1 MDSNT
6 GLDFQRIVV
15 TDTETLDKHSNIME
29 KLRLEDRLPEGR
41 RTYEE
46 LLEKVGLKLE
56 HDHDHYP
63 RGAERTCQHFVFQGQ
78 CLVLGDSGVGKTSLV
93 KAISGKPFDEMELRT
108 TGIEQSLVDEKWQN
122 LDTKDLIFGNVNRFF
137 LEIFVQ
143 LMLYGRAGN
152 VIFQQSRFWKNNSGF
167 FLLLLGII
175 FSLTITKIIT
185 DPPTENH
192 IVFLISIIYCAF
204 VLLFFLVCETWF
216 VFSPKEDWRLKVSLC
231 CFMVNPR
238 GILVGT
244 FLSVGLL
251 RFHREISYG
260 EPSKTAIFQVVLSIA
275 TVIALS
281 YVAFLLLRGP
291 RSFALEQKC
300 PQPGQLKLNNQRP
313 IEFIFFSR
321 FILNTF
327 VSFILVTT
335 AGVFYSNILHQ
346 FSIVMVFF
354 YSLFFMVESVPRIL
368 KSPPE
373 WHQWAKFLLSIFFL
387 SIFDCLPPS
396 SEKLAITFLVL
407 LCHTLH
413 QEYFWLESAVS
424 TPSEDH
430 VGPGTFTAVQLE
442 KAVIDHKK
450 LKNALNQKWSSLKL
464 KILDFAGDK
473 EYQAYFHM
481 FLRSQAIY
489 VIVFNMAE
497 FAEDSLRDLTT
508 KIKSLHLWLES
519 VCSHVTSNTPIL
531 LVGTHRGNME
541 RSTMERIN
549 ENLER
554 SFWKPFCD
562 ELVVNKDDK
571 LFFFPVENSMGQNDV
586 GIKTFQRAI
595 IATAEELKGTMGR
608 NIPLSWI
615 QIQDALISM
624 KSEKGVKV
632 CVRFE
637 EFPRVFDNFICTNW
651 TEETLKYFH
660 EKGFIMYLDKEPKR
674 VLLNPDILID
684 IIIRLVTQQPKRI
697 PQRGYRRHWNL
708 LCDKGMLTEFL
719 LKSVLSKVVQESKE
733 DVTAFLEEYDL
744 ICPLAYQKAPIHRE
758 HLAPAYFVPA
768 MLPISTDENT
778 QLWSDR
784 ATDKKF
790 FVFFKKFLPE
800 PLFHCLLSRAHK
812 NSKDDFWLS
821 QPLVY
826 RDAGKFWLNPKQ
838 PYRLRLLKAMK
849 MIEVTFTSHQGMEPS
864 DVLMQVFAMVDGV
877 CRSSFPSVKF
887 HCGPACISA
896 KCPGHQEEGDFL
908 AHAVGEPSVKRY
920 HVYNIMPG
928 RKEDKIPFMYCVSH
942 CFEDDLKE
950 WIP

>member
-56 HDHDHYP
+56 HDHDP

-251 RFHREISYG
+251 RSHREISYG

-313 IEFIFFSR
+313 IEVIFFSR

-387 SIFDCLPPS
+387 SVFDCLPPS
-396 SEKLAITFLVL
+396 SEKLAMTFLAL

-413 QEYFWLESAVS
+413 QEYFWLESAIS

-541 RSTMERIN
+541 RSTMEKIN

-562 ELVVNKDDK
+562 ELVVNKVDE

-849 MIEVTFTSHQGMEPS
+849 MIEVTFTRLVE
-864 DVLMQVFAMVDGV
+864 
-877 CRSSFPSVKF
+877 FPFISVI
-887 HCGPACISA
+887 HCI
-896 KCPGHQEEGDFL
+896 
-908 AHAVGEPSVKRY
+908 
-920 HVYNIMPG
+920 
-928 RKEDKIPFMYCVSH
+928 
-942 CFEDDLKE
+942 
-950 WIP
+950 

>member
-251 RFHREISYG
+251 RFHRETSYG

-413 QEYFWLESAVS
+413 QEYFWLESAIS
-424 TPSEDH
+424 TPSQDH
-430 VGPGTFTAVQLE
+430 VSPGTFTAVQLE

-497 FAEDSLRDLTT
+497 FAEDSLRDLTA
-508 KIKSLHLWLES
+508 KIKSLHFWLES

-674 VLLNPDILID
+674 VLLNPDKLID
-684 IIIRLVTQQPKRI
+684 IIIRLVTQQPERI

-849 MIEVTFTSHQGMEPS
+849 MIEVTFTRLVE
-864 DVLMQVFAMVDGV
+864 
-877 CRSSFPSVKF
+877 FPFISVI
-887 HCGPACISA
+887 HCI
-896 KCPGHQEEGDFL
+896 
-908 AHAVGEPSVKRY
+908 
-920 HVYNIMPG
+920 
-928 RKEDKIPFMYCVSH
+928 
-942 CFEDDLKE
+942 
-950 WIP
+950 

>member
-93 KAISGKPFDEMELRT
+93 KAISGKPFDEMEPRT

-849 MIEVTFTSHQGMEPS
+849 MIEVTFTRLVE
-864 DVLMQVFAMVDGV
+864 
-877 CRSSFPSVKF
+877 FPFISVI
-887 HCGPACISA
+887 HCI
-896 KCPGHQEEGDFL
+896 
-908 AHAVGEPSVKRY
+908 
-920 HVYNIMPG
+920 
-928 RKEDKIPFMYCVSH
+928 
-942 CFEDDLKE
+942 
-950 WIP
+950 

>member
-800 PLFHCLLSRAHK
+800 PMFHCLLSRAHK

-849 MIEVTFTSHQGMEPS
+849 MIEVTFTRLVE
-864 DVLMQVFAMVDGV
+864 
-877 CRSSFPSVKF
+877 FPFISVI
-887 HCGPACISA
+887 HCI
-896 KCPGHQEEGDFL
+896 
-908 AHAVGEPSVKRY
+908 
-920 HVYNIMPG
+920 
-928 RKEDKIPFMYCVSH
+928 
-942 CFEDDLKE
+942 
-950 WIP
+950 

>member
-46 LLEKVGLKLE
+46 LLEKVGLKFE
-56 HDHDHYP
+56 HDHDP

-192 IVFLISIIYCAF
+192 IVFLISIIYSAF
-204 VLLFFLVCETWF
+204 VFLFFLVCETWF
-216 VFSPKEDWRLKVSLC
+216 VFSPKEDRRLKVSLC

-313 IEFIFFSR
+313 IEVIFFSR

-335 AGVFYSNILHQ
+335 AGVFYSNILNQ

-354 YSLFFMVESVPRIL
+354 YSQFFMVESVPRIL

-373 WHQWAKFLLSIFFL
+373 WHQWAKFLLGIFFL
-387 SIFDCLPPS
+387 SVFACLPPS
-396 SEKLAITFLVL
+396 SEKLAMTFLVL

-413 QEYFWLESAVS
+413 QEYFWLESAIS

-481 FLRSQAIY
+481 FLRSQGIY

-508 KIKSLHLWLES
+508 KIKSLHFWLES
-519 VCSHVTSNTPIL
+519 VCSHVTSSTPIF

-541 RSTMERIN
+541 RSTVERIN
-549 ENLER
+549 ENLKR
-554 SFWKPFCD
+554 NFWELFCG
-562 ELVVNKDDK
+562 ELVVNKVDE
-571 LFFFPVENSMGQNDV
+571 LFFFPVENSLGQNDS
-586 GIKTFQRAI
+586 GIQIFQRAI
-595 IATAEELKGTMGR
+595 IATVEELKETIGR

-624 KSEKGVKV
+624 KSDKGAKV

-637 EFPRVFDNFICTNW
+637 EFPTVFDNFICTNW
-651 TEETLKYFH
+651 TEDTLEYFH
-660 EKGFIMYLDKEPKR
+660 EKGFMMYLNKEPKR
-674 VLLNPDILID
+674 VLLNPDVLID
-684 IIIRLVTQQPKRI
+684 IIIRLITKQPEGI
-697 PQRGYRRHWNL
+697 PQRSYRRHWNL
-708 LCDKGMLTEFL
+708 LQEKGMLTKFLLEFL
-719 LKSVLSKVVQESKE
+719 LESVLSKVESKE

-744 ICPLAYQKAPIHRE
+744 ICLLTHKMAPLNGERLTPT
-758 HLAPAYFVPA
+758 YFVPA
-768 MLPISTDENT
+768 LLPISTDENI
-778 QLWSDR
+778 QLWKGRS
-784 ATDKKF
+784 TDKKF

-812 NSKDDFWLS
+812 NSKIQFPRS

-826 RDAGKFWLNPKQ
+826 RDAGRFWLDSRQ
-838 PYRLRLLKAMK
+838 PYRLKLLKDMK
-849 MIEVTFTSHQGMEPS
+849 MIEVTFTRLVGFQFIHQ
-864 DVLMQVFAMVDGV
+864 
-877 CRSSFPSVKF
+877 
-887 HCGPACISA
+887 H
-896 KCPGHQEEGDFL
+896 
-908 AHAVGEPSVKRY
+908 
-920 HVYNIMPG
+920 
-928 RKEDKIPFMYCVSH
+928 
-942 CFEDDLKE
+942 
-950 WIP
+950 

>member
-29 KLRLEDRLPEGR
+29 KLRLVDRLPEGR

-46 LLEKVGLKLE
+46 LLEKVELKLE
-56 HDHDHYP
+56 HDDDP
-63 RGAERTCQHFVFQGQ
+63 RGAEQTCQQFVFQGQ

-93 KAISGKPFDEMELRT
+93 KAISGKSFDEMEPRT

-137 LEIFVQ
+137 LEIFIQ

-152 VIFQQSRFWKNNSGF
+152 VIFQQSSFWKNNRGLALP
-167 FLLLLGII
+167 LLEII
-175 FSLTITKIIT
+175 FYCTIVEIT
-185 DPPTENH
+185 TGPPKSH
-192 IVFLISIIYCAF
+192 CVFLIGIIVFF
-204 VLLFFLVCETWF
+204 VFLFVSFCETWF
-216 VFSPKEDWRLKVSLC
+216 VSSLKEDWRLKVSLC
-231 CFMVNPR
+231 NFMINPR
-238 GILVGT
+238 GILIGV

-251 RFHREISYG
+251 RFKREISYG
-260 EPSKTAIFQVVLSIA
+260 EPSKTAIFQVVLFVA
-275 TVIALS
+275 TVIALG

-313 IEFIFFSR
+313 IEVIFFIR

-327 VSFILVTT
+327 IGLILATTVS
-335 AGVFYSNILHQ
+335 VFCSKILHQ
-346 FSIVMVFF
+346 LSIEMVIS
-354 YSLFFMVESVPRIL
+354 YSAFLMMESVPRIL
-368 KSPPE
+368 KLPE
-373 WHQWAKFLLSIFFL
+373 WHQGAKLLSSIIFLLFVYA
-387 SIFDCLPPS
+387 CLPPS
-396 SEKLAITFLVL
+396 SEKLAMTFLVL
-407 LCHTLH
+407 LCDTLH
-413 QEYFWLESAVS
+413 QEYFWLESAIS
-424 TPSEDH
+424 TPSQDH
-430 VGPGTFTAVQLE
+430 VGPGTFTAVLLE

-508 KIKSLHLWLES
+508 KIKSLHFWLES
-519 VCSHVTSNTPIL
+519 VCSHVTSSTPIF

-549 ENLER
+549 ENLKR
-554 SFWKPFCD
+554 NFWELFCG
-562 ELVVNKDDK
+562 ELVVNKVDE
-571 LFFFPVENSMGQNDV
+571 LFFFPVENSLGQNDG
-586 GIKTFQRAI
+586 GIQIFQRAI
-595 IATAEELKGTMGR
+595 IATVEELKETIGR

-624 KSEKGVKV
+624 KSDKGAKV

-637 EFPRVFDNFICTNW
+637 EFPTIFDNFICTNW
-651 TEETLKYFH
+651 TEDTLEYFH
-660 EKGFIMYLDKEPKR
+660 EKGFMMYLNKEPKR
-674 VLLNPDILID
+674 VLLNPDVLID
-684 IIIRLVTQQPKRI
+684 IIIRLITKQPEGI
-697 PQRGYRRHWNL
+697 PQRSYRRHWNL
-708 LCDKGMLTEFL
+708 LQEKGMLTKFLLEFL
-719 LKSVLSKVVQESKE
+719 LESVLSKVESKE

-744 ICPLAYQKAPIHRE
+744 ICLLTHKMAALNGERLTPT
-758 HLAPAYFVPA
+758 YFVPA
-768 MLPISTDENT
+768 LLPISSDENI
-778 QLWSDR
+778 QLWKDR
-784 ATDKKF
+784 STDKKF

-812 NSKDDFWLS
+812 NSKIQFPRS

-826 RDAGKFWLNPKQ
+826 RDAGRFWLDSRQ
-838 PYRLRLLKAMK
+838 PYRLKLLKDMK
-849 MIEVTFTSHQGMEPS
+849 MIEVTFIRLVAGFQFIHQ
-864 DVLMQVFAMVDGV
+864 
-877 CRSSFPSVKF
+877 
-887 HCGPACISA
+887 H
-896 KCPGHQEEGDFL
+896 
-908 AHAVGEPSVKRY
+908 
-920 HVYNIMPG
+920 
-928 RKEDKIPFMYCVSH
+928 
-942 CFEDDLKE
+942 
-950 WIP
+950 

>member
-1 MDSNT
+1 MDTNT
-6 GLDFQRIVV
+6 SLDFQRIVV

-29 KLRLEDRLPEGR
+29 KLRLEHRLPEGR
-41 RTYEE
+41 RTYEK

-56 HDHDHYP
+56 PYHNPHQT
-63 RGAERTCQHFVFQGQ
+63 EQICQQFVFQGQ

-93 KAISGKPFDEMELRT
+93 RAISGKPFDEMEPRT

-122 LDTKDLIFGNVNRFF
+122 FDTKDLIFGNVNRFF
-137 LEIFVQ
+137 LEIFIQ

-152 VIFQQSRFWKNNSGF
+152 VIFQQSRFRKNNSG
-167 FLLLLGII
+167 LAQPLSGII
-175 FSLTITKIIT
+175 ISLTLTTIIT
-185 DPPTENH
+185 DPPKENH
-192 IVFLISIIYCAF
+192 CVLLISIIFIF
-204 VLLFFLVCETWF
+204 VFLYVCDSWF
-216 VFSPKEDWRLKVSLC
+216 VFFSPKEDWRLKADLC
-231 CFMVNPR
+231 YFMVNPR
-238 GILVGT
+238 GILIGT

-251 RFHREISYG
+251 SFHREISYG
-260 EPSKTAIFQVVLSIA
+260 EPSKTAIFQVVLFVA
-275 TVIALS
+275 TVIALG
-281 YVAFLLLRGP
+281 YVAFLLLRSP

-313 IEFIFFSR
+313 IEVIFFSR

-327 VSFILVTT
+327 VGFILATT
-335 AGVFYSNILHQ
+335 VGVFYSEILHQ
-346 FSIVMVFF
+346 VSIVMVIF
-354 YSLFFMVESVPRIL
+354 YSLIFLEESVPRIL
-368 KSPPE
+368 KSLE
-373 WHQWAKFLLSIFFL
+373 WHQWAKFLSSIIFLLCVFACLLS
-387 SIFDCLPPS
+387 S
-396 SEKLAITFLVL
+396 SEKLAMTFLVL

-413 QEYFWLESAVS
+413 QEYFWLESAIS
-424 TPSEDH
+424 TPSQDH

-473 EYQAYFHM
+473 EYQSYFHM

-497 FAEDSLRDLTT
+497 FAEDSFRDLTA

-519 VCSHVTSNTPIL
+519 VCSHVTSNTPIF

-554 SFWKPFCD
+554 NFWKPFCD
-562 ELVVNKDDK
+562 ELVVNKVDE

-784 ATDKKF
+784 STDKKF

-849 MIEVTFTSHQGMEPS
+849 MIEVTFTRLVE
-864 DVLMQVFAMVDGV
+864 
-877 CRSSFPSVKF
+877 FPFISVI
-887 HCGPACISA
+887 HCI
-896 KCPGHQEEGDFL
+896 
-908 AHAVGEPSVKRY
+908 
-920 HVYNIMPG
+920 
-928 RKEDKIPFMYCVSH
+928 
-942 CFEDDLKE
+942 
-950 WIP
+950 

>member
-849 MIEVTFTSHQGMEPS
+849 MIEVTFTRLVE
-864 DVLMQVFAMVDGV
+864 
-877 CRSSFPSVKF
+877 FPFISVI
-887 HCGPACISA
+887 HCI
-896 KCPGHQEEGDFL
+896 
-908 AHAVGEPSVKRY
+908 
-920 HVYNIMPG
+920 
-928 RKEDKIPFMYCVSH
+928 
-942 CFEDDLKE
+942 
-950 WIP
+950 

>member
-93 KAISGKPFDEMELRT
+93 KAISGKSFDEMEPRT

-396 SEKLAITFLVL
+396 SEKLVITFLVL

-497 FAEDSLRDLTT
+497 FAEDSLRDLTA
-508 KIKSLHLWLES
+508 KIKSLHFWLES
-519 VCSHVTSNTPIL
+519 VRSHVTTSTPIL

-554 SFWKPFCD
+554 NFWKPFCD
-562 ELVVNKDDK
+562 ELVVNKVDE

-595 IATAEELKGTMGR
+595 IATAEELKGTMGQ

-744 ICPLAYQKAPIHRE
+744 ICPLAYQKAPIHKE

-784 ATDKKF
+784 STDKKF

-849 MIEVTFTSHQGMEPS
+849 MIEVTFTRLVE
-864 DVLMQVFAMVDGV
+864 
-877 CRSSFPSVKF
+877 FPFISVI
-887 HCGPACISA
+887 HCI
-896 KCPGHQEEGDFL
+896 
-908 AHAVGEPSVKRY
+908 
-920 HVYNIMPG
+920 
-928 RKEDKIPFMYCVSH
+928 
-942 CFEDDLKE
+942 
-950 WIP
+950 

>member
-562 ELVVNKDDK
+562 ELVVNKVDE

-697 PQRGYRRHWNL
+697 PQRGYRHHWNL

-758 HLAPAYFVPA
+758 LLAPAYFVPA

-849 MIEVTFTSHQGMEPS
+849 MIEVTFTRLVE
-864 DVLMQVFAMVDGV
+864 
-877 CRSSFPSVKF
+877 FPFISVI
-887 HCGPACISA
+887 HCI
-896 KCPGHQEEGDFL
+896 
-908 AHAVGEPSVKRY
+908 
-920 HVYNIMPG
+920 
-928 RKEDKIPFMYCVSH
+928 
-942 CFEDDLKE
+942 
-950 WIP
+950 

>member
-908 AHAVGEPSVKRY
+908 THAVGEPSVKRY

>member
-373 WHQWAKFLLSIFFL
+373 WHQWAKFLLGIFFL

-541 RSTMERIN
+541 RSTMEKIN

-562 ELVVNKDDK
+562 ELVVNKVDE

-849 MIEVTFTSHQGMEPS
+849 MIEVTFTRLVE
-864 DVLMQVFAMVDGV
+864 
-877 CRSSFPSVKF
+877 FPFISVI
-887 HCGPACISA
+887 HCI
-896 KCPGHQEEGDFL
+896 
-908 AHAVGEPSVKRY
+908 
-920 HVYNIMPG
+920 
-928 RKEDKIPFMYCVSH
+928 
-942 CFEDDLKE
+942 
-950 WIP
+950 

>member
-29 KLRLEDRLPEGR
+29 KLRLVDRLPEGR

-46 LLEKVGLKLE
+46 LLEKEGLKLE
-56 HDHDHYP
+56 QDDDP
-63 RGAERTCQHFVFQGQ
+63 RGAEQTCQQFVFQGQ

-93 KAISGKPFDEMELRT
+93 KAISGKSFDEMEPRT

-143 LMLYGRAGN
+143 LILYGRAGN

-192 IVFLISIIYCAF
+192 IVFLISIIYWAF
-204 VLLFFLVCETWF
+204 VFLFFWVCETWF

-251 RFHREISYG
+251 RSHREISYG

-313 IEFIFFSR
+313 IEVIFFSR

-354 YSLFFMVESVPRIL
+354 YSQFFMVESVPRIL

-387 SIFDCLPPS
+387 SVFDCLPPS
-396 SEKLAITFLVL
+396 SEKLAMTFLAL

-413 QEYFWLESAVS
+413 QEYFWLESAIS

-497 FAEDSLRDLTT
+497 FAEDSLRDLTA
-508 KIKSLHLWLES
+508 KIKSLHFWLES
-519 VCSHVTSNTPIL
+519 VRSHVTSSTPIL

-562 ELVVNKDDK
+562 ELVVNKVDE

-849 MIEVTFTSHQGMEPS
+849 MIEVTFTRLVE
-864 DVLMQVFAMVDGV
+864 
-877 CRSSFPSVKF
+877 FPFISVI
-887 HCGPACISA
+887 HCI
-896 KCPGHQEEGDFL
+896 
-908 AHAVGEPSVKRY
+908 
-920 HVYNIMPG
+920 
-928 RKEDKIPFMYCVSH
+928 
-942 CFEDDLKE
+942 
-950 WIP
+950 

>member
-1 MDSNT
+1 MDPNT
-6 GLDFQRIVV
+6 SLDFQRIVV

-29 KLRLEDRLPEGR
+29 KLRLEHRLPEGR
-41 RTYEE
+41 RTYEK

-56 HDHDHYP
+56 PYHNPHQT
-63 RGAERTCQHFVFQGQ
+63 EQICQQFVFQGQ

-93 KAISGKPFDEMELRT
+93 RAISGKPFDEMEPRT

-137 LEIFVQ
+137 LEIFIQ

-152 VIFQQSRFWKNNSGF
+152 VIFQQSRFRKKEIALALPLFGIF
-167 FLLLLGII
+167 FLM
-175 FSLTITKIIT
+175 ITTTIT
-185 DPPTENH
+185 DPPKENH
-192 IVFLISIIYCAF
+192 CVLLISIIFIF
-204 VLLFFLVCETWF
+204 VFLYVCDSWF
-216 VFSPKEDWRLKVSLC
+216 VFFSPKEDWRLKASLC
-231 CFMVNPR
+231 CFMVNPY
-238 GILVGT
+238 GILMGA
-244 FLSVGLL
+244 FLSVVLL
-251 RFHREISYG
+251 RFIREIYYV
-260 EPSKTAIFQVVLSIA
+260 ELSKTASFQVFLFVA
-275 TVIALS
+275 TATALG
-281 YVAFLLLRGP
+281 YVAFILSRGP
-291 RSFALEQKC
+291 QSFALEQKC

-313 IEFIFFSR
+313 IEVIFFIR

-327 VSFILVTT
+327 IGFIFVTT
-335 AGVFYSNILHQ
+335 VSVFYSKILHQ
-346 FSIVMVFF
+346 VSIVMVIFYYSFF
-354 YSLFFMVESVPRIL
+354 VVKTIPRIL
-368 KSPPE
+368 KSLPE
-373 WHQWAKFLLSIFFL
+373 WHQWAKLWSGIILLLCIFV
-387 SIFDCLPPS
+387 CLPSS
-396 SEKLAITFLVL
+396 SERFAMTFMVL
-407 LCHTLH
+407 FCDTLH
-413 QEYFWLESAVS
+413 QEYFWLESAIS
-424 TPSEDH
+424 TPSQDH
-430 VGPGTFTAVQLE
+430 VGPGMFTAVQLE

-450 LKNALNQKWSSLKL
+450 LKTALNQKWSSLKL

-473 EYQAYFHM
+473 GYHAYFHM

-497 FAEDSLRDLTT
+497 FAEDSLRDLTA
-508 KIKSLHLWLES
+508 KIKSLHFWLES

-549 ENLER
+549 ENLEKN
-554 SFWKPFCD
+554 FWKPFCD
-562 ELVVNKDDK
+562 ELVVNKVDE

-586 GIKTFQRAI
+586 GIKTFQRAV

-624 KSEKGVKV
+624 KGEKGAKV

-637 EFPRVFDNFICTNW
+637 EFPTVFDNFICTNW

-674 VLLNPDILID
+674 VLLNPDKLID
-684 IIIRLVTQQPKRI
+684 IIIRLVTQQPERF

-744 ICPLAYQKAPIHRE
+744 ICPLAHQKAPSHGE

-768 MLPISTDENT
+768 MLPIPTDENS

-784 ATDKKF
+784 STDKKF

-812 NSKDDFWLS
+812 NSKDDYWLC

-826 RDAGKFWLNPKQ
+826 RDAGKFWLNPRQ

-849 MIEVTFTSHQGMEPS
+849 MIEVTFTRLVEFPFIS
-864 DVLMQVFAMVDGV
+864 DI
-877 CRSSFPSVKF
+877 
-887 HCGPACISA
+887 HCI
-896 KCPGHQEEGDFL
+896 
-908 AHAVGEPSVKRY
+908 
-920 HVYNIMPG
+920 
-928 RKEDKIPFMYCVSH
+928 
-942 CFEDDLKE
+942 
-950 WIP
+950 

>member
-1 MDSNT
+1 MDPNT

-29 KLRLEDRLPEGR
+29 KLRLEHRLPEGR

-56 HDHDHYP
+56 HDHNP
-63 RGAERTCQHFVFQGQ
+63 RQTEQTCQQFVFQGQ

-93 KAISGKPFDEMELRT
+93 KAISGKPFDEMEPRT
-108 TGIEQSLVDEKWQN
+108 TGIEQSLVDEKWKN

-137 LEIFVQ
+137 LEIFIQ

-152 VIFQQSRFWKNNSGF
+152 VIFQQSRFRKNISG
-167 FLLLLGII
+167 LALPLLGII
-175 FSLTITKIIT
+175 FCLTIPITIIT
-185 DPPTENH
+185 DPLNENH
-192 IVFLISIIYCAF
+192 C
-204 VLLFFLVCETWF
+204 VL
-216 VFSPKEDWRLKVSLC
+216 
-231 CFMVNPR
+231 
-238 GILVGT
+238 
-244 FLSVGLL
+244 
-251 RFHREISYG
+251 
-260 EPSKTAIFQVVLSIA
+260 
-275 TVIALS
+275 
-281 YVAFLLLRGP
+281 
-291 RSFALEQKC
+291 
-300 PQPGQLKLNNQRP
+300 P
-313 IEFIFFSR
+313 I
-321 FILNTF
+321 
-327 VSFILVTT
+327 SFILVTT
-335 AGVFYSNILHQ
+335 VGVFYSKILHQ
-346 FSIVMVFF
+346 VSIVMVIFYFVFF
-354 YSLFFMVESVPRIL
+354 LVESVPRIL
-368 KSPPE
+368 KSLPE
-373 WHQWAKFLLSIFFL
+373 WHQWAKLLLGINFLLCVFA
-387 SIFDCLPPS
+387 CLPSS
-396 SEKLAITFLVL
+396 SEKFAMTFLVL

-413 QEYFWLESAVS
+413 QEYFWLESAIS
-424 TPSEDH
+424 TPSQDH

-554 SFWKPFCD
+554 NFWKPFCD
-562 ELVVNKDDK
+562 ELVVNKVDE

-744 ICPLAYQKAPIHRE
+744 ICPLAYQKAPIHKE

-784 ATDKKF
+784 STDKKF

-849 MIEVTFTSHQGMEPS
+849 MIEVTFTSHQGMKPS

-896 KCPGHQEEGDFL
+896 KCPGHHEEGDFL

>member
-554 SFWKPFCD
+554 NFWKPFCD
-562 ELVVNKDDK
+562 ELVVNKVDE

-744 ICPLAYQKAPIHRE
+744 ICPLAYQKAPIHKE

-784 ATDKKF
+784 STDKKF

-849 MIEVTFTSHQGMEPS
+849 MIEVTFTRLVE
-864 DVLMQVFAMVDGV
+864 
-877 CRSSFPSVKF
+877 FPFISVI
-887 HCGPACISA
+887 HCI
-896 KCPGHQEEGDFL
+896 
-908 AHAVGEPSVKRY
+908 
-920 HVYNIMPG
+920 
-928 RKEDKIPFMYCVSH
+928 
-942 CFEDDLKE
+942 
-950 WIP
+950 

>member
-800 PLFHCLLSRAHK
+800 PMFHCLLSRAHK

>member
-354 YSLFFMVESVPRIL
+354 YSLFFMVESVPQIL

-554 SFWKPFCD
+554 NFWKPFCD
-562 ELVVNKDDK
+562 ELVVNKVDE

-595 IATAEELKGTMGR
+595 IATAEELKGTMGQ

-744 ICPLAYQKAPIHRE
+744 ICPLAYQKAPIHKE

-784 ATDKKF
+784 STDKKF

-849 MIEVTFTSHQGMEPS
+849 MIEVTFTRLVE
-864 DVLMQVFAMVDGV
+864 
-877 CRSSFPSVKF
+877 FPFISVI
-887 HCGPACISA
+887 HCI
-896 KCPGHQEEGDFL
+896 
-908 AHAVGEPSVKRY
+908 
-920 HVYNIMPG
+920 
-928 RKEDKIPFMYCVSH
+928 
-942 CFEDDLKE
+942 
-950 WIP
+950 

>member
-6 GLDFQRIVV
+6 CIDFQRIVV

-29 KLRLEDRLPEGR
+29 KLRLVDRLPEGR

-46 LLEKVGLKLE
+46 LLEKEGLKLE
-56 HDHDHYP
+56 HDDDP
-63 RGAERTCQHFVFQGQ
+63 RGAEQTCQQFVFQGQ

-93 KAISGKPFDEMELRT
+93 KAISGKSFDEMEPRT

-137 LEIFVQ
+137 LEISMR

-152 VIFQQSRFWKNNSGF
+152 VIFQQSRFWKNNSVVAPT
-167 FLLLLGII
+167 LLGII
-175 FSLTITKIIT
+175 FYCTIIEIIT
-185 DPPTENH
+185 GPLKNH
-192 IVFLISIIYCAF
+192 GVILISIIFFIVFHF
-204 VLLFFLVCETWF
+204 VSVGETWF
-216 VFSPKEDWRLKVSLC
+216 VFSSKEDWRLKVSLC
-231 CFMVNPR
+231 CFMINPR
-238 GILVGT
+238 GILIGIC
-244 FLSVGLL
+244 LSVGLL
-251 RFHREISYG
+251 RFLREISYG
-260 EPSKTAIFQVVLSIA
+260 EPSKTAIFHVVLSVA
-275 TVIALS
+275 SVIALG
-281 YVAFLLLRGP
+281 YVAFLLLRGL

-313 IEFIFFSR
+313 IEVIFFIR
-321 FILNTF
+321 FILNT
-327 VSFILVTT
+327 SIGFILVTT
-335 AGVFYSNILHQ
+335 VSVYYSKILHQ
-346 FSIVMVFF
+346 VSIVMVIPCFA
-354 YSLFFMVESVPRIL
+354 FFMIESVPPIL
-368 KSPPE
+368 KSLPE
-373 WHQWAKFLLSIFFL
+373 WHQWAKLLSSIIFLF
-387 SIFDCLPPS
+387 FVYACLPSS
-396 SEKLAITFLVL
+396 SEKFTLTYLVL
-407 LCHTLH
+407 LCDTLH
-413 QEYFWLESAVS
+413 QEYFWLESAIS
-424 TPSEDH
+424 TPSQDH

-473 EYQAYFHM
+473 EYQSYFHM

-508 KIKSLHLWLES
+508 KIKSLHFWLES
-519 VCSHVTSNTPIL
+519 VCSHVTSSTPIF

-554 SFWKPFCD
+554 NFWKPFCD
-562 ELVVNKDDK
+562 ELVVNKVDE

-744 ICPLAYQKAPIHRE
+744 ICPLAYQKAPIHKE

-784 ATDKKF
+784 STDKKF

-849 MIEVTFTSHQGMEPS
+849 MIEVTFTRLVE
-864 DVLMQVFAMVDGV
+864 
-877 CRSSFPSVKF
+877 FPFISVI
-887 HCGPACISA
+887 HCI
-896 KCPGHQEEGDFL
+896 
-908 AHAVGEPSVKRY
+908 
-920 HVYNIMPG
+920 
-928 RKEDKIPFMYCVSH
+928 
-942 CFEDDLKE
+942 
-950 WIP
+950 

>member
-46 LLEKVGLKLE
+46 LLEKVGLKFE
-56 HDHDHYP
+56 HDHDP

-192 IVFLISIIYCAF
+192 IVFLISIIYSAF
-204 VLLFFLVCETWF
+204 VFLFFLVCETCF
-216 VFSPKEDWRLKVSLC
+216 VFSPKEDRRLKVSLC

-291 RSFALEQKC
+291 RSFSLEQKC

-313 IEFIFFSR
+313 IEVIFFSR

-354 YSLFFMVESVPRIL
+354 YSQFFMVESVPRIL

-373 WHQWAKFLLSIFFL
+373 WHQWAKFLLGIFFL
-387 SIFDCLPPS
+387 SVFACLPPS
-396 SEKLAITFLVL
+396 SEKLAMTFLVL

-413 QEYFWLESAVS
+413 QEYFWLESAIS

-481 FLRSQAIY
+481 FLRSQGIY

-508 KIKSLHLWLES
+508 KIKSLHFWLES
-519 VCSHVTSNTPIL
+519 VCSHVTSSTPIF

-541 RSTMERIN
+541 RSTVERIN
-549 ENLER
+549 ENLKR
-554 SFWKPFCD
+554 NFWELFCG
-562 ELVVNKDDK
+562 ELVVNKVDE
-571 LFFFPVENSMGQNDV
+571 LFFFPVENSLGQNDS
-586 GIKTFQRAI
+586 GIQIFQRAI
-595 IATAEELKGTMGR
+595 IATVEELKETIGR

-624 KSEKGVKV
+624 KSDKGAKV

-637 EFPRVFDNFICTNW
+637 EFPTVFDNFICTNW
-651 TEETLKYFH
+651 TEDTLEYFH
-660 EKGFIMYLDKEPKR
+660 EKGFMMYLNKEPKR
-674 VLLNPDILID
+674 VLLNPDVLID
-684 IIIRLVTQQPKRI
+684 IIIRLITKQPEGI
-697 PQRGYRRHWNL
+697 PQRSYRRHWNL
-708 LCDKGMLTEFL
+708 LQEKGMLTKFLLEFL
-719 LKSVLSKVVQESKE
+719 LESVLSKVESKE

-744 ICPLAYQKAPIHRE
+744 ICLLTHKMAPLNGERLTPT
-758 HLAPAYFVPA
+758 YFVPA
-768 MLPISTDENT
+768 LLPISTDENI
-778 QLWSDR
+778 QLWKGRS
-784 ATDKKF
+784 TDKKF

-812 NSKDDFWLS
+812 NSKIQFPRS

-826 RDAGKFWLNPKQ
+826 RDAGRFWLDSRQ
-838 PYRLRLLKAMK
+838 PYRLKLLKDMK
-849 MIEVTFTSHQGMEPS
+849 MIEVTFTRLVGFQFIHQ
-864 DVLMQVFAMVDGV
+864 
-877 CRSSFPSVKF
+877 
-887 HCGPACISA
+887 H
-896 KCPGHQEEGDFL
+896 
-908 AHAVGEPSVKRY
+908 
-920 HVYNIMPG
+920 
-928 RKEDKIPFMYCVSH
+928 
-942 CFEDDLKE
+942 
-950 WIP
+950 

>member
-387 SIFDCLPPS
+387 SIFYCLPPS

-849 MIEVTFTSHQGMEPS
+849 MIEVTFTRLVE
-864 DVLMQVFAMVDGV
+864 
-877 CRSSFPSVKF
+877 FPFISVI
-887 HCGPACISA
+887 HCI
-896 KCPGHQEEGDFL
+896 
-908 AHAVGEPSVKRY
+908 
-920 HVYNIMPG
+920 
-928 RKEDKIPFMYCVSH
+928 
-942 CFEDDLKE
+942 
-950 WIP
+950 

>member
-93 KAISGKPFDEMELRT
+93 KAISGKSFDEMEPRT

-354 YSLFFMVESVPRIL
+354 YSLFFMVESVPQIL

-497 FAEDSLRDLTT
+497 FAEDSLRDLTA
-508 KIKSLHLWLES
+508 KIKSLHFWLES
-519 VCSHVTSNTPIL
+519 VRSHVTTSTPIL

-554 SFWKPFCD
+554 NFWKPFCD
-562 ELVVNKDDK
+562 ELVVNKVDE

-595 IATAEELKGTMGR
+595 IATAEELKGTMGQ

-744 ICPLAYQKAPIHRE
+744 ICPLAYQKAPIHKE

-784 ATDKKF
+784 STDKKF

-849 MIEVTFTSHQGMEPS
+849 MIEVTFTRLVE
-864 DVLMQVFAMVDGV
+864 
-877 CRSSFPSVKF
+877 FPFISVI
-887 HCGPACISA
+887 HCI
-896 KCPGHQEEGDFL
+896 
-908 AHAVGEPSVKRY
+908 
-920 HVYNIMPG
+920 
-928 RKEDKIPFMYCVSH
+928 
-942 CFEDDLKE
+942 
-950 WIP
+950 

>member
-93 KAISGKPFDEMELRT
+93 KAISGKPFDEMEPRT

-260 EPSKTAIFQVVLSIA
+260 EPSKTAIFQVVLFVA
-275 TVIALS
+275 TVIALG

-849 MIEVTFTSHQGMEPS
+849 MIEVTFTRLVE
-864 DVLMQVFAMVDGV
+864 
-877 CRSSFPSVKF
+877 FPFISVI
-887 HCGPACISA
+887 HCI
-896 KCPGHQEEGDFL
+896 
-908 AHAVGEPSVKRY
+908 
-920 HVYNIMPG
+920 
-928 RKEDKIPFMYCVSH
+928 
-942 CFEDDLKE
+942 
-950 WIP
+950 

>member
-1 MDSNT
+1 MDPNT
-6 GLDFQRIVV
+6 CIDFQRIVV

-29 KLRLEDRLPEGR
+29 KLRLVERLPEGR

-46 LLEKVGLKLE
+46 LLEKEGLKLE
-56 HDHDHYP
+56 HDDDP
-63 RGAERTCQHFVFQGQ
+63 RGAEQKCQQFVFQGQ

-93 KAISGKPFDEMELRT
+93 KAISGKSFDEMEPRT

-137 LEIFVQ
+137 LEISMR

-152 VIFQQSRFWKNNSGF
+152 VIFQQSRFWKNNSG
-167 FLLLLGII
+167 LALPLLGII
-175 FSLTITKIIT
+175 YCTIIEIIT
-185 DPPTENH
+185 GPSKNH
-192 IVFLISIIYCAF
+192 GVIPISIIFFIVFYF
-204 VLLFFLVCETWF
+204 VSVGETWF
-216 VFSPKEDWRLKVSLC
+216 VFSSKEDWRLKVSLC
-231 CFMVNPR
+231 CFMINPR
-238 GILVGT
+238 GILIGIC
-244 FLSVGLL
+244 LSVGLL
-251 RFHREISYG
+251 RFIREISYG
-260 EPSKTAIFQVVLSIA
+260 EPSKTAIFHVVLFVAS
-275 TVIALS
+275 VIALG

-313 IEFIFFSR
+313 IEVIFFIR
-321 FILNTF
+321 FILNT
-327 VSFILVTT
+327 SIGFILVTT
-335 AGVFYSNILHQ
+335 VSVFYSKIPHQ
-346 FSIVMVFF
+346 VSIVMVIPYFA
-354 YSLFFMVESVPRIL
+354 FFMIESVPRIL
-368 KSPPE
+368 KSLPE
-373 WHQWAKFLLSIFFL
+373 WHQWAKLLSSIIFLLFVYA
-387 SIFDCLPPS
+387 CLPSS
-396 SEKLAITFLVL
+396 SEKFALTYLVL
-407 LCHTLH
+407 LCDTLH
-413 QEYFWLESAVS
+413 QEYFWLESAIS
-424 TPSEDH
+424 TPSQDH

-442 KAVIDHKK
+442 KAVIDQKK

-497 FAEDSLRDLTT
+497 FAEDSFRDLTA

-519 VCSHVTSNTPIL
+519 VCSHVTSNTPIF

-554 SFWKPFCD
+554 NFWKPFCD
-562 ELVVNKDDK
+562 ELVVNKVDE

-744 ICPLAYQKAPIHRE
+744 ICPLAYQKAPIHKE

-784 ATDKKF
+784 STDKKF

-849 MIEVTFTSHQGMEPS
+849 MIEVTFTRLVE
-864 DVLMQVFAMVDGV
+864 
-877 CRSSFPSVKF
+877 FPFISVI
-887 HCGPACISA
+887 HCI
-896 KCPGHQEEGDFL
+896 
-908 AHAVGEPSVKRY
+908 
-920 HVYNIMPG
+920 
-928 RKEDKIPFMYCVSH
+928 
-942 CFEDDLKE
+942 
-950 WIP
+950 